1 MSELSS
7 VLRAVRER
15 VSPDSAER
23 EQLEAA
29 ASDLTDRA
37 RDAIENLP
45 VDAEV
50 LRVGSTARGTWL
62 AGDRDI
68 DLFVRFP
75 SELGSQALEQYGLEV
90 GHAVLTDG
98 REEYAEHPYV
108 TGSYDGFD
116 VDLVPCFDVATATD
130 IQSSVDRTPFHNTYI
145 RNRLDDDLA
154 TDVRLL
160 KQFLT
165 GIGSYGSDLKTRG
178 YSGYLTELLTI
189 AHGGFVPLLEAATDW
204 TPPVRLDPEG
214 HGNMSFDEPLVLIDP
229 TDPERNV
236 AAVCATENVAR
247 LQHHAR
253 AFLETPEVERFFP
266 PSRDPLSPE
275 AVTDHIRRR
284 GTTPIAVQFDS
295 PDLVSDQLWPQLRKS
310 LSGVRDGLEAR
321 GFDVVRS
328 RAMAGD
334 QAVLFFELSVASR
347 PAIAYHEG
355 PPVSVRNHA
364 QEFYQTYAEEAPTD
378 TSDEPGPGGAYGPLI
393 DDDRYVVERPRKFT
407 DAASFLE
414 SDDLLDVSLGAGLV
428 DALDNREVIVET
440 AVAELA
446 TEFGAE
452 FREYFE
458 PRFP

>member
-1 MSELSS
+1 M
-7 VLRAVRER
+7 
-15 VSPDSAER
+15 
-23 EQLEAA
+23 
-29 ASDLTDRA
+29 
-37 RDAIENLP
+37 
-45 VDAEV
+45 
-50 LRVGSTARGTWL
+50 
-62 AGDRDI
+62 
-68 DLFVRFP
+68 
-75 SELGSQALEQYGLEV
+75 
-90 GHAVLTDG
+90 
-98 REEYAEHPYV
+98 
-108 TGSYDGFD
+108 
-116 VDLVPCFDVATATD
+116 
-130 IQSSVDRTPFHNTYI
+130 
-145 RNRLDDDLA
+145 
-154 TDVRLL
+154 RLL

-165 GIGSYGSDLKTRG
+165 GIGAYGSDLKTRG

-189 AHGGFVPLLEAATDW
+189 TYGGFVPLLEAATDW
-204 TPPVRLDPEG
+204 TPPVKLDPEA
-214 HGNMSFDEPLVLIDP
+214 HGERAFDDPLVLIDP

-236 AAVCATENVAR
+236 AAVCAAENVAR

-253 AFLETPEVERFFP
+253 AFLETPEAERFFP
-266 PSRDPLSPE
+266 PSRDPLGSE

-284 GTTPIAVQFDS
+284 GTTPIAVQFDP

-328 RAMAGD
+328 RAMAGE

-347 PAIAYHEG
+347 PVITSHEG

-364 QEFYQTYAEEAPTD
+364 QEFYQTYAAETPADAPD
-378 TSDEPGPGGAYGPLI
+378 GAGLGGAYGPVI

-428 DALDNREVIVET
+428 DALGDREVIVGT